1 MSNIADR
8 IFDFYKKMP
17 NSEELTI
24 NDNIKELIKKEDN
37 NIKKKY
43 DNIVLHP
50 YCNKCNKFHRKDTKC
65 KLKGTVSV

>member
-1 MSNIADR
+1 MSNISDR

-24 NDNIKELIKKEDN
+24 NDNIIESIKKEDKY
-37 NIKKKY
+37 IKENY
-43 DNIVLHP
+43 DNITLHP
-50 YCNKCNKFHRKDTKC
+50 YCNKCNKFHKKENNC